1 MNRGLATLWFL
12 IASAWSFA
20 CCGASPSG
28 QPVTFGDQSNI
39 IVWNAAT
46 KTEHFVRNAFFDTK
60 AKDFGF
66 IAATPT
72 LPELSEA
79 NEHVYDLL
87 ASFEPHGI
95 GCGAGA
101 ANNDAPASAEAGA
114 VDVLQQVDVG
124 KYQAT
129 SVKSDDP
136 AAMSA
141 YLKQNGYA
149 SRPDLDEW
157 VRFYTAKKWIFTAF
171 KVRKLE
177 NTEAQTG
184 VIRMSFK
191 TDEPFNPYYVPS
203 GNSGPGGTLK
213 IYFIAEGSYYATV
226 GHSAKWNPAA
236 WNAPLSENAANQ
248 LMDSLKLKP
257 SDVPK
262 NLMVTFFQRANW
274 LEGAKEDLYFQR
286 DSGYGNVVFGVL
298 VVGAGFLWWF
308 TRSRKARALQVN
320 S

>member
-1 MNRGLATLWFL
+1 MKRILATLWFG
-12 IASAWSFA
+12 IAGAWSFA
-20 CCGASPSG
+20 CSGASPSG

-87 ASFEPHGI
+87 ALFEPHGI

-101 ANNDAPASAEAGA
+101 AANNDAPASA
-114 VDVLQQVDVG
+114 DVLQQVDVG

-177 NTEAQTG
+177 NIEAQTG

-203 GNSGPGGTLK
+203 ENSGKAGVLK
-213 IYFIAEGSYYATV
+213 IYFIAEGSYSATV
-226 GHSAKWNPAA
+226 GHSVKWNPAA
-236 WNAPLSENAANQ
+236 WSASLPETAVNQ

-257 SDVPK
+257 EDIPK
-262 NLMVTFFQRANW
+262 NLTVTFFQRANW
-274 LEGAKEDLYFQR
+274 LEGAKDDLYFQR
-286 DSGYGNVVFGVL
+286 DSGYGNVVFAAVALG
-298 VVGAGFLWWF
+298 GGFLWWF
-308 TRSRKARALQVN
+308 TRSRKAKVLSGSA
-320 S
+320 